1 MLTVTLIGAN
11 RDAWGYL
18 LGTVA
23 DEHTLDRAEGK
34 AAYYMA
40 KGTPPGVWAG
50 AGLAALGLN
59 PRTDVDEDH
68 LVALFGKGVHP
79 ITGSSIGRAFNTP
92 TPLEERIEARIRAAA
107 GDPQYRHLTTEEF
120 VALGDQIREEETAKP
135 VKQSVAGFEFVFSP
149 PKSVSAWWALA
160 DPELKDQIRDAHQAA
175 IQATISKLETDIIR
189 TRKGAD
195 GAAQFHVLGISAA
208 LFDHWDSREGD
219 PQLHTHMLVANR
231 VQGDDGQWRT
241 IDSRYSLMPA
251 VATAGAHYDGVLMDE
266 LSARFGV
273 EWTVEDVL
281 QQPEQ
286 YRDWLVGRGRPDTP
300 ASRQQFAID
309 NGTGTGSVKWQID
322 GVPKTLVD
330 EYSTRSRAIRAEK
343 DRLIA
348 EYVKRHGKQPNDRTI
363 IKMRQQATLST
374 RSAKK
379 TRSLRDLTQSW
390 RDRARQHVGDSF
402 LFADRV
408 RDAGK
413 ARKNDYALWSFRHD
427 DVDDDAAR
435 DAAEY
440 VLHSLAIARST
451 WGRRNA
457 ETAAL
462 RAIAGWRFRSPED
475 RDQAARRV
483 VELVISQA
491 IQLTPKNHLRTPNR
505 FRTVDGE
512 DMFHPEARDLF
523 TTREVWDAEERLIEA
538 GRTTDAAAVDVGLID
553 QLISTP
559 TGTEGRI
566 LSTDQAAAVQNV
578 ATSGRQVD
586 VLVGPAGA
594 GKTTSLEKLREL
606 WEHQHGA
613 GSVRGLAPTAR
624 AAEVLAE
631 SLGIQTENTAKWL
644 YETARDTTV
653 RDGFDYRLRVGD
665 LMIVDEA
672 SIAGTVALDQLRG
685 QAETAG
691 AKILLVGDWAQLA
704 AVDAGGA
711 FGLLATDRD
720 DVAELVN
727 LHRFK
732 AEWEADAS
740 KLLRLGKTSGLDAY
754 IEHDRI
760 TAGLDETIISDAVEA
775 WKQDEVT
782 MNAAGDAALVSLL
795 IAPTNDM
802 VERLNDIARSWRIEQ
817 GAVDATVETAIA
829 SGVASPGDR
838 IVTRQN
844 ARTLRTDHDRWVK
857 NNDEWTIVAIDDATG
872 DIVAAAGEEL
882 VTLPSDYCRD
892 HVQLAYAT
900 TAHRS
905 QGRTVDTAHTIVDS
919 SASRETFYVAMTRGK
934 LSNRAY
940 VIQDEAGQFG
950 DAAATGMSRTWRETL
965 DHVVLNR
972 SGDVAAH
979 DTLTEE
985 AERIGSIRQLVAEYQ
1000 TLTADQLERAYLPV
1014 LADLNLVDPQNPES
1028 PYLGPVLANLRRL
1041 EHAGGNI
1048 PDTVTRLLSE
1058 RELGDARDVLAV
1070 LHYRL
1075 NTHLEDA
1082 RELHAYGDY
1091 TPMLHSFG
1099 IDVDEHADPRAT
1111 LRFYRTL
1118 AAVDDHTHGGLE
1130 ATVRAGLERVDRAQS
1145 RDLVTQLGH
1154 ILRHEHGID
1163 PNDLDAP
1170 TTLRAL
1176 GAANHVA
1183 GLIERAPDFGD
1194 PEFTEALKD
1203 RELAIQLRAELLVD
1217 RAIQDHEPWLQELGD
1232 PITGGEAE
1240 WRRRAITV
1248 ACYRDLYGVDTDQAL
1263 GREHAHARNRERDR
1277 QIAAAAL
1284 TAPQTVVY
1292 APTHTVLQYEQVALQ
1307 QGPRLS

>member
-1 MLTVTLIGAN
+1 MLTVTLIGAS

-40 KGTPPGVWAG
+40 NGTPPGVWAG
-50 AGLAALGLN
+50 TGLAALGLN
-59 PRTDVDEDH
+59 PHADVNEDH

-79 ITGSSIGRAFNTP
+79 ITGTSIGRKFETP
-92 TPLEERIEARIRAAA
+92 TPLNERIDLRERAALL
-107 GDPQYRHLTTEEF
+107 DPQNAGLTQEELD
-120 VALGDQIREEETAKP
+120 ALKDQIHAEETAKP

-175 IQATISKLETDIIR
+175 IQATITKLETDIVR
-189 TRKGAD
+189 TRHGAD
-195 GAAQFHVLGISAA
+195 GVAQSHVLGISAA

-219 PQLHTHMLVANR
+219 PQLHTHMLVSNR
-231 VQGDDGQWRT
+231 VQGNDGRWRT

-251 VATAGAHYDGVLMDE
+251 VATAGAIYDGVLMDE
-266 LSARFGV
+266 LSARFGI
-273 EWTVEDVL
+273 EWTVEEVL
-281 QQPEQ
+281 QQPEH
-286 YRDWLVGRGRPDTP
+286 YRDWLADRGRPDTP

-348 EYVKRHGKQPNDRTI
+348 EYVKRHGKQPSDRTI
-363 IKMRQQATLST
+363 INMRQWATLST
-374 RSAKK
+374 RSAKR

-390 RDRARQHVGDSF
+390 RERARQHVGDSF

-427 DVDDDAAR
+427 DVDNDAAR

-475 RDQAARRV
+475 RDLAARRI

-523 TTREVWDAEERLIEA
+523 TTREVWDAEERLIDA
-538 GRTTDAAAVDVGLID
+538 GRTTDAAAVDAGLID
-553 QLISTP
+553 QHLLTP

-566 LSTDQAAAVQNV
+566 LSADQAAAVENV

-644 YETARDTTV
+644 YETARDTAV
-653 RDGFDYRLRVGD
+653 RDGFDYRLRAGD

-685 QAETAG
+685 QAERAG

-754 IEHDRI
+754 LEHGRI
-760 TAGLDETIISDAVEA
+760 TAGLDETIVSDAVEA
-775 WKQDEVT
+775 WKQDEAT
-782 MNAAGDAALVSLL
+782 LNAAGDALLVSLL

-817 GAVDATVETAIA
+817 GAVDATQEAAIA

-857 NNDEWTIVAIDDATG
+857 NNDEWVVVAIDDATG
-872 DIVAAAGEEL
+872 DIVAASGEEL
-882 VTLPSDYCRD
+882 VTLPADYCRD

-940 VIQDEAGQFG
+940 VIQDEAGQYG

-979 DTLTEE
+979 DTLAEE
-985 AERIGSIRQLVAEYQ
+985 AERIGSIRQLVAEYE
-1000 TLTADQLERAYLPV
+1000 TLTTDQLERAYLPV
-1014 LADLNLVDPQNPES
+1014 LADLDLVDPQNRES

-1041 EHAGGNI
+1041 ENAGGNI

-1058 RELGDARDVLAV
+1058 RDLGDARDVLAV

-1075 NTHLEDA
+1075 STHLE
-1082 RELHAYGDY
+1082 G
-1091 TPMLHSFG
+1091 G
-1099 IDVDEHADPRAT
+1099 IDAHT
-1111 LRFYRTL
+1111 NQRT
-1118 AAVDDHTHGGLE
+1118 
-1130 ATVRAGLERVDRAQS
+1130 Q
-1145 RDLVTQLGH
+1145 
-1154 ILRHEHGID
+1154 
-1163 PNDLDAP
+1163 
-1170 TTLRAL
+1170 
-1176 GAANHVA
+1176 GAADHIA

-1194 PEFTEALKD
+1194 PEFTEALQD

-1217 RAIQDHEPWLQELGD
+1217 RALQDNEPWLQELGT
-1232 PITGGEAE
+1232 PITGGETE
-1240 WRRRAITV
+1240 WRRRAVTV
-1248 ACYRDLYGVDTDQAL
+1248 ACYRDLYGVDTDNAL

-1284 TAPQTVVY
+1284 TAPQPLDYTPAATVQHHEQI
-1292 APTHTVLQYEQVALQ
+1292 APQ